1 MSIVGEKVHSLALLR
16 EVGEALGTA
25 PGMRRLLDSLGES
38 VLTDL
43 EVDGYAFLLPGEGGE
58 LELKASSGMEGI
70 VVGEIKTWL
79 SRQDLGSLAGTDPLT
94 IPLPKKLQ
102 KAIPEGSKLYCIP
115 LEHRS
120 RLFGVL
126 AVAGRSGVGIESEG
140 SPHLLRTV
148 QAVVSESLANADLIE
163 DLVELTSVIE
173 GILRSMS
180 SGLVAV
186 DNKGTVTYFNSAAE
200 KILGVEAR
208 DVVGRHCK
216 NLLLSPGLDEGL
228 LIEALEGVAGERQ
241 MDIIGAGGKEIP
253 VSIYL
258 SQIVKDDG
266 SVGGALGIFSD
277 LTETKRLQEQMQRK
291 ERLAY
296 LGELSAGVAH
306 EIRNPL
312 AGIGTCAEVLR
323 KRLGGEEN
331 KIKFIDTILEEVTRL
346 DKIIANLLQFARPG
360 RPRLTR
366 HDLRAC
372 VDKAVTLLE
381 EQARE
386 QGVEIFVEWPAGIP
400 ELFVDPD
407 QIEQVLL
414 NMGRNSLQAM
424 EDGGRLQFRA
434 GCVEKTLTRS
444 RKGRRATDKPT
455 KGAPG
460 VVAEFLRLE
469 VVDTGKGI
477 EEDHK
482 ARLFD
487 PFFTTKTKG
496 TGLGLS
502 ISQSIVREHG
512 GEIYFTSKLGEGTVI
527 TIEIPLEKRHGQRR
541 RSD

>member
-1 MSIVGEKVHSLALLR
+1 MSTVGNRVHSLALLR

-43 EVDGYAFLLPGEGGE
+43 RVDGYVFLLPGEGGE
-58 LELKASSGMEGI
+58 LKLKASSGMEDA
-70 VVGEIKTWL
+70 VVREIKDWL
-79 SRQDLGSLAGTDPLT
+79 SGQDPRSLAGTDPLT
-94 IPLPKKLQ
+94 IPLPKKLR
-102 KAIPEGSKLYCIP
+102 KTIPEGSELYCIP

-120 RLFGVL
+120 SLIGVL
-126 AVAGRSGVGIESEG
+126 AVRGRGAAGTETKG

-163 DLVELTSVIE
+163 DLVELTGVIE

-186 DNKGTVTYFNSAAE
+186 DHEGSITYFNAAAE
-200 KILGVEAR
+200 RILGLAAR
-208 DVVGRHCK
+208 DVVGRYCGD
-216 NLLLSPGLDEGL
+216 LLISPGAEESA
-228 LIEALEGVAGERQ
+228 LIDALAGVAGERQ
-241 MDIIGAGGKEIP
+241 IDIIGSGGKEIP
-253 VSIYL
+253 VNLHL

-266 SVGGALGIFSD
+266 SVGGALGIFTD
-277 LTETKRLQEQMQRK
+277 LTETNRLQEQMQRK

-312 AGIGTCAEVLR
+312 AGIGTCAEVLK
-323 KRLGGEEN
+323 KRLDGDEN
-331 KIKFIDTILEEVTRL
+331 KIKFVDTILEEVTRL

-360 RPRLTR
+360 RPRLAR
-366 HDLRAC
+366 NNLREC
-372 VDKAVTLLE
+372 VDKAITLLG

-386 QGVEIFVEWPAGIP
+386 QGVEISVDWQEDVP
-400 ELFVDPD
+400 ELFIDPD
-407 QIEQVLL
+407 QMEQVLL
-414 NMGRNSLQAM
+414 NVGRNSLQAM
-424 EDGGRLQFRA
+424 DAGGRLQFRA
-434 GCVEKTLTRS
+434 ECVDRELPG
-444 RKGRRATDKPT
+444 RKMGRRATDRPRNAVHGIVLKY
-455 KGAPG
+455 
-460 VVAEFLRLE
+460 VRLE
-469 VVDTGKGI
+469 VSDTGHGV
-477 EEDHK
+477 EEGHK

-512 GEIYFTSKLGEGTVI
+512 GEIYLGGRMGEGTVI
-527 TIEIPLEKRHGQRR
+527 AIELPVEKRHGQRR
-541 RSD
+541 GSE

>member
-1 MSIVGEKVHSLALLR
+1 
-16 EVGEALGTA
+16 
-25 PGMRRLLDSLGES
+25 MRRLLDSLGES
-38 VLTDL
+38 VLNDL

-58 LELKASSGMEGI
+58 LELKTSSGMEGI

-79 SRQDLGSLAGTDPLT
+79 SRQDLKSLAGTDPLI
-94 IPLPKKLQ
+94 IPLPENLQ
-102 KAIPEGSKLYCIP
+102 RAIPEGARLYCIP

-126 AVAGRSGVGIESEG
+126 AVTGRSGVGAEAEG
-140 SPHLLRTV
+140 SPHMLRTV

-173 GILRSMS
+173 GILRSMT
-180 SGLVAV
+180 SGLIAV
-186 DNKGTVTYFNSAAE
+186 DTKGVVTYFNSAAE
-200 KILGVEAR
+200 SILGVEVR
-208 DVVGRHCK
+208 DVVGRHCGD
-216 NLLLSPGLDEGL
+216 LLVCPGTEGGMML
-228 LIEALEGVAGERQ
+228 EALEGITGERQ
-241 MDIIGAGGKEIP
+241 VDVAGAGGKEIP
-253 VSIYL
+253 VSVHL

-296 LGELSAGVAH
+296 LGELSAGMAH

-312 AGIGTCAEVLR
+312 AGIGTCAEVLK

-346 DKIIANLLQFARPG
+346 DKIISNLLQFARPG
-360 RPRLTR
+360 RPKLAK
-366 HDLRAC
+366 HNLREC
-372 VDKAVTLLE
+372 VDKAITLLE

-386 QGVEIFVEWPAGIP
+386 QGVKISVDWPP
-400 ELFVDPD
+400 ELPDLFIDPD

-424 EDGGRLQFRA
+424 PDGG
-434 GCVEKTLTRS
+434 TLRFAAECIERTLAR
-444 RKGRRATDKPT
+444 RKRGRRATDKPP
-455 KGAPG
+455 KPG
-460 VVAEFLRLE
+460 PEIQAKFIRLE
-469 VVDTGKGI
+469 VADTGHGI
-477 EEDHK
+477 EEENR

-487 PFFTTKTKG
+487 PFFTTKTRG

-512 GEIYFTSKLGEGTVI
+512 GEIYVASKADEGTVLA
-527 TIEIPLEKRHGQRR
+527 IEIPVEKRHGQRR